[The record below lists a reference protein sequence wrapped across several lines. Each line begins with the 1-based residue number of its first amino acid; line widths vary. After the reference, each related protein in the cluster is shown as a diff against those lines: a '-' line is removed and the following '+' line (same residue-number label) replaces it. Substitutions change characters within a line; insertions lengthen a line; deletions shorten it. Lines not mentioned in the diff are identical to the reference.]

1 MSPAGRLRPRENG
14 AYPLLLGVR
23 LAYWIRPDQARIDPF
38 PLRPPWGNNGRS
50 PLPHIT
56 DDNVLYQVQVDHFLF
71 HGNESDTHTPA
82 PASNRS

>member
-56 DDNVLYQVQVDHFLF
+56 DDNVSITCKLIMFCF
-71 HGNESDTHTPA
+71 HRNESERHTPV
-82 PASNRS
+82 PASNLS